1 MNDKIQRTLKL
12 LPDRPGVYI
21 MKNNGG
27 QIIYVGKAKNLANR
41 VRSYFHTKEL
51 TAKTRALV
59 ESVCDLSYIVL
70 DSELEALLLENNL
83 IKKHKPY
90 YNILLKDDK
99 GYPYIRLDKNADYPT
114 LTLARRLVHDGA
126 EYFGPFFGAGLARDI
141 MDAVTDIYPLRSCKA
156 DITKRKGK
164 MRPCVKYSIGKC
176 AGPCRAEYQKQSY
189 DELVDKVSALL
200 GDGYRGVSEM
210 FRQRMQRA
218 SQNYEFERAANY
230 RDRMLQLE
238 KIMQSQKAV
247 LTKDADLEAVAVAAR
262 NDYAVFATLTVK
274 NGRLIN
280 VSTSGFPNSA
290 AMEEELLEQLLLQKY
305 REGDIIPK
313 EILLSHKC
321 QSMDALKEH
330 LGTLAGHKVELHVP
344 VRGDKAGL
352 IRLALSNAEEVLE
365 KSLSSQNSKREHI
378 NRGLEQLKDMLSL
391 EGLPYRIECFDI
403 SHIQGTDT
411 VASMTVLTD
420 GEPNKK
426 EYRRFKIKHGL
437 GNNDY
442 ASMAEVIRRRFLRAV
457 NNDEGFS
464 VLPDLLVIDGGKGQ
478 LSSAMRVLDEL
489 GLSLNVIG
497 LAERFEEIY
506 LPHTDLPLDPGLDSP
521 AVHLLQT
528 VRDEAHR
535 FAVSYHRSLRTK
547 RGLLSRLDGIS
558 GIGEKRKKALFKA
571 YGSVAAI
578 IKATPEELAEVE
590 GMNAAAAS
598 AVWEYFA
605 ADREGQNDQQ

>member
-1 MNDKIQRTLKL
+1 MNDQIKRTLKL

-99 GYPYIRLDKNADYPT
+99 GYPYIRLDKKQPYPT
-114 LTLARRLVHDGA
+114 LSLARRLVHDGA

-141 MDAVTDIYPLRSCKA
+141 IDAVTDIYPLRSCSA
-156 DITKRKGK
+156 DIVKRKGK

-176 AGPCRAEYQKQSY
+176 VGPCRSDYSPLQYQK
-189 DELVDKVSALL
+189 LVESVSRLL
-200 GDGYRGVSEM
+200 GSGYSGVSEI
-210 FRQRMQRA
+210 FKLKMQRA
-218 SQNYEFERAANY
+218 SEMLDYEKAAYY

-238 KIMQSQKAV
+238 KISQSQKAV
-247 LTKDADLEAVAVAAR
+247 LTRDTDLDAIGISMRD
-262 NDYAVFATLTVK
+262 DYAVFAVLTVRHGK
-274 NGRLIN
+274 LVS
-280 VSTSGFPNSA
+280 VSTSGHQISGTT
-290 AMEEELLEQLLLQKY
+290 EEELAEQFILQKY

-313 EILLSHKC
+313 EILISVSCGSLHVL
-321 QSMDALKEH
+321 QEH
-330 LGTLAGHKVELHVP
+330 LCVIAGHKVSLNTP
-344 VRGDKAGL
+344 KRGEKASI
-352 IRLALSNAEEVLE
+352 IRLAISNAAEILE
-365 KSLSSQNSKREHI
+365 KSIFSQSSKQRHI
-378 NRGLEQLKDMLSL
+378 QQGLQQLCDVLGL
-391 EGLPYRIECFDI
+391 DGLPHRIECFDI

-420 GEPNKK
+420 GEPNKR
-426 EYRRFKIKHGL
+426 EYRHFKIKHGL
-437 GNNDY
+437 GNNDF

-457 NNDEGFS
+457 NKDEGFS
-464 VLPDLLVIDGGKGQ
+464 ALPDLLVIDGGKGQ
-478 LSSAMRVLDEL
+478 LSSAMSVLDEL
-489 GLSLNVIG
+489 SLKLRVIG

-506 LPHTDLPLDPGLDSP
+506 LPSQSLPLILEAASP
-521 AVHLLQT
+521 ALHILQT

-535 FAVSYHRSLRTK
+535 YAVSYHRSVRGK
-547 RGLLSRLDGIS
+547 RSLLSRLDNVK

-571 YGSVAAI
+571 FGSVDAI
-578 IKATPEELAEVE
+578 SKASVEELAAVE
-590 GMNAAAAS
+590 GMNLLAAK
-598 AVWEYFA
+598 AVADYFA
-605 ADREGQNDQQ
+605 LDAKMKKI

>member
-99 GYPYIRLDKNADYPT
+99 GYPYIRLDKNADYPA

-126 EYFGPFFGAGLARDI
+126 EYYGPFFGASLARDI
-141 MDAVTDIYPLRSCKA
+141 MDAVTQIYPLRSCKT
-156 DITKRKGK
+156 DISKRKGK

-176 AGPCRAEYQKQSY
+176 VGPCRAEYEKESY
-189 DELVDKVSALL
+189 DELVSKVSELL
-200 GDGYRGVSEM
+200 GDGYRGISEM
-210 FRQRMQRA
+210 FKQRMYRA
-218 SQNYEFERAANY
+218 SQSFDFEKAAYY
-230 RDRMLQLE
+230 RDRMMQLE
-238 KIMQSQKAV
+238 KIGQSQKAV
-247 LTKDADLEAVAVAAR
+247 LTKDTSLEAIAVAAR
-262 NDYAVFATLTVK
+262 NDYAVFAVLTVK

-280 VSTSGFPNSA
+280 VSTHGYPNSA
-290 AMEEELLEQLLLQKY
+290 ATEDELTEQFILQKY

-313 EILLSHKC
+313 EILVNTRC
-321 QSMDALKEH
+321 QSGDALVQH
-330 LGTLAGHKVELHVP
+330 LTMLAGHKVNLHLP
-344 VRGDKAGL
+344 ERGDKAGL
-352 IRLALSNAEEVLE
+352 IKLAQSNAEEVLE
-365 KSLSSQNSKREHI
+365 KSLSSQNSKRDHI
-378 NRGLEQLKDMLSL
+378 NKGLEQLKDMLML
-391 EGLPYRIECFDI
+391 DKIPYRIECFDI

-420 GEPNKK
+420 GEPNKR
-426 EYRRFKIKHGL
+426 EYRHFKIKHGL

-442 ASMAEVIRRRFLRAV
+442 ASMAEVIKRRFLRAV
-457 NNDEGFS
+457 NKDEGFS
-464 VLPDLLVIDGGKGQ
+464 ALPDLLVIDGGKGQ
-478 LSSAMRVLDEL
+478 LSSAVGVLDEL
-489 GLSLNVIG
+489 GLKLNVIG

-506 LPHTDLPLDPGLDSP
+506 LPGKELPLNPGTDSP
-521 AVHLLQT
+521 AVHILQT

-535 FAVSYHRSLRTK
+535 FAVSYHRSLRSK

-558 GIGEKRKKALFKA
+558 GIGEKRKRALFKA

-578 IKATPEELAEVE
+578 SKATEQELAGVE
-590 GMNAAAAS
+590 GMNLAAAR
-598 AVWEYFA
+598 AVAEHFA
-605 ADREGQNDQQ
+605 ADRASQEKE